1 MRNTVRKG
9 KKEIKQKM
17 NNEDTLKQ
25 KLLDMA
31 KVFHEFC
38 MKHGLQYFMIG
49 GTMLGAVRHKGFIPW
64 DDDMDFGMLRKDY
77 DRMMQLRTE
86 LPQGYSFNDYKTVK
100 GYKYGFCKMYDENT
114 TYIESAQDTKL
125 IGGVYIDI
133 FPLDNI
139 GNDLETAEK
148 RMTTIRR
155 RKWIINGIYQ
165 KGKRTTFLK
174 TAGTK
179 VLQRLPETPR
189 WFDWPYRAVEKY
201 KNVQTEYI
209 TNVYGVANEREVIPL
224 SYVGTPK
231 LYDFEDTQFYGVEK
245 YDEYLTR
252 IYGDYMTPPPEDK
265 RGGHSI
271 CYVDYNKPYKEYIR
285 ENQRKK
291 KE

>member
-1 MRNTVRKG
+1 MG
-9 KKEIKQKM
+9 
-17 NNEDTLKQ
+17 NEDTLKA

-38 MKHGLQYFMIG
+38 TEHGLTYFMIG

-77 DRMMQLRTE
+77 DRMMQLRAQ
-86 LPQGYSFNDYKTVK
+86 LPQGYSFNDYKTAE

-139 GNDLETAEK
+139 GNDLESAEK

-179 VLQRLPETPR
+179 VLQLLPETPR

-201 KNVQTEYI
+201 KDVQTEYI

-271 CYVDYNKPYKEYIR
+271 GFVDYDTPYKEYIR
-285 ENQRKK
+285 KEQRKR

>member
-9 KKEIKQKM
+9 KKEIKRKM
-17 NNEDTLKQ
+17 SNEDTLKQ

-133 FPLDNI
+133 FRSIISGMIWKLLKKDDNDPKTQMDHQRNI
-139 GNDLETAEK
+139 SERKADDISQNSRDESTSAAARNTA
-148 RMTTIRR
+148 
-155 RKWIINGIYQ
+155 
-165 KGKRTTFLK
+165 L
-174 TAGTK
+174 
-179 VLQRLPETPR
+179 V
-189 WFDWPYRAVEKY
+189 
-201 KNVQTEYI
+201 
-209 TNVYGVANEREVIPL
+209 
-224 SYVGTPK
+224 
-231 LYDFEDTQFYGVEK
+231 
-245 YDEYLTR
+245 
-252 IYGDYMTPPPEDK
+252 
-265 RGGHSI
+265 
-271 CYVDYNKPYKEYIR
+271 
-285 ENQRKK
+285 
-291 KE
+291 